1 MLQRRRRRRRRR
13 GSACHKKLAAVV
25 GRRRRGNGI
34 GALCDNAIHK
44 SEGIA
49 QELDGTMDSEAG
61 IGKQIGAAIP
71 DAVFCDAGNAGGVVR
86 ERGAHVMLDVCDDVG
101 GLDLLL
107 VV

>member
-1 MLQRRRRRRRRR
+1 MLQRRRRGGR
-13 GSACHKKLAAVV
+13 ACHKKLAAVV

-34 GALCDNAIHK
+34 GALCDNAIDK

-71 DAVFCDAGNAGGVVR
+71 DAVFCDGGNAGGVVR
-86 ERGAHVMLDVCDDVG
+86 ERGARVMLDVCDEVG
-101 GLDLLL
+101 GLDLIL